1 MSSMSEP
8 VLPKY
13 ADPGRTRRPE
23 ELGAVHFIGIGGAGM
38 SAIAHVMLARGIGVS
53 GSDARESDVLAGL
66 RAAGAEVY
74 VGHDGAHVDDRVQT
88 VVVSSA
94 IRESNPELQV
104 ALSRGLLVLPRVQ
117 ALASVMSDQRGVA
130 VAGTHGKTSTTSML
144 VSALDA
150 CGGDPSYAI
159 GGALTA
165 SGSGAHH
172 GTGDVFAVE
181 ADESD
186 GSFLLLAPYAGIITN
201 IEADHLDNYGNFDAV
216 LAAFDRFT
224 DTVRPGGFLVV
235 CADDEPTRAVADRA
249 ADRGVRVVRYGQS
262 PDADLRLSEIVVGA
276 DGTTYRADGLGL
288 DGFAVRTAAT
298 GQHMALNSA
307 AVLATGIELG
317 YPADC
322 LAAGLAGFA
331 GVGRRMELRGEAG
344 GVRVF
349 DDYAHHP
356 TEVRAQLAAAR
367 AVAGSGRLVVLFQP
381 HLFSRTKAFAAE
393 FGEALGLADAVVVM
407 DVYAAR
413 EDPDPSVTG
422 ALISD
427 RVPAGRPV
435 VFEPQWDAAAA
446 RVAELAQPGDVVMTV
461 GAGDV
466 TEIGPQILE
475 LLRER

>member
-1 MSSMSEP
+1 MSDP
-8 VLPKY
+8 VLPAY
-13 ADPGRTRRPE
+13 AEPGVTRRPD

-38 SAIAHVMLARGIGVS
+38 SAIAHVMLALGVPVS
-53 GSDARESDVLAGL
+53 GSDARESAVLAGL
-66 RAAGAEVY
+66 RAAGATCF
-74 VGHDGAHVDDRVQT
+74 VGHDAAHVGDQVQT

-104 ALSRGLLVLPRVQ
+104 ALSRGLLILPRVQ
-117 ALASVMSDQRGVA
+117 ALASVMSQQRGVA

-150 CGGDPSYAI
+150 CDADPSFAI
-159 GGALTA
+159 GGALTV

-172 GTGDVFAVE
+172 GRGDVFAVE

-186 GSFLLLAPYAGIITN
+186 GSFLLLEPYAGIITN
-201 IEADHLDNYGNFDAV
+201 IEADHLDNYGDFDGV
-216 LAAFDRFT
+216 LAAFERFT
-224 DTVRPGGFLVV
+224 DTVRGDGFLVV
-235 CADDEPTRAVADRA
+235 CGDDEPTRDVAGRA
-249 ADRGVRVVRYGQS
+249 AARGVRVISYGES
-262 PDADLRLSEIVVGA
+262 AEADLRLSEISVGA

-288 DGFAVRTAAT
+288 EGMQVRTAAT
-298 GQHMALNSA
+298 GHHMALNSA

-317 YPADC
+317 YAADC
-322 LAAGLAGFA
+322 LASGLATFG

-367 AVAGSGRLVVLFQP
+367 AVAGEGRLVVAFQP
-381 HLFSRTKAFAAE
+381 HLFSRTKAFARE

-413 EDPDPSVTG
+413 EDPDPEVTG

-427 RVPAGRPV
+427 QVPAGRPV
-435 VFEPQWDAAAA
+435 VFEPQWSAAPA
-446 RVAELAQPGDVVMTV
+446 RIVELAQPGDVVMTV

-466 TEIGPQILE
+466 TDIGPLVLE
-475 LLRER
+475 LLRAR